1 MSDKGFKELKGI
13 RILLSLPKRDDK
25 GIILTPELEEQF
37 NREYAQKMDN
47 LEVFA
52 VGDGVSDIK
61 VGDQVYVPVEDL
73 KRGTFISINGEDKLM
88 VTSMAVAL
96 IW

>member
-1 MSDKGFKELKGI
+1 MSNKGYKQLKGI

-37 NREYAQKMDN
+37 NREYAMKMDK

-52 VGDGVSDIK
+52 IGDSVTDIQVGDV
-61 VGDQVYVPVEDL
+61 VYVPVEEL
-73 KRGTFISINGEDKLM
+73 KRGTFVTIKDEEKLM
-88 VTSMAVAL
+88 VSAMSIAL
-96 IW
+96 VW

>member
-1 MSDKGFKELKGI
+1 MSDLGFKQLKGI

-25 GIILTPELEEQF
+25 GIVLTPELEEEM

-47 LEVFA
+47 LEVYAIGDA
-52 VGDGVSDIK
+52 VTDIK
-61 VGDQVYVPVEDL
+61 VGDQVYVPVEEL
-73 KRGTFISINGEDKLM
+73 KRGTFISINGENKLM
-88 VTSMAVAL
+88 VPSMSVAL

>member
-1 MSDKGFKELKGI
+1 MSDKGYKQLKGV
-13 RILLSLPKRDDK
+13 RVLLSLPKRDDK

-37 NREYAQKMDN
+37 NREYAQKMDK

-52 VGDGVSDIK
+52 IGDAVNDVQVGDV
-61 VGDQVYVPVEDL
+61 VYVPVEDL
-73 KRGTFISINGEDKLM
+73 KRGTFITISEEEKLM
-88 VTSMAVAL
+88 VSAMSIAL

>member
-1 MSDKGFKELKGI
+1 MSNKGYKQLKGI

-37 NREYAQKMDN
+37 NREYAMKMDK

-52 VGDGVSDIK
+52 IGDSVTDIQVGDV
-61 VGDQVYVPVEDL
+61 VYVPVEEL
-73 KRGTFISINGEDKLM
+73 KRGTFVSIKDEEKLM
-88 VTSMAVAL
+88 VSAMSIAL
-96 IW
+96 VW

>member
-1 MSDKGFKELKGI
+1 MSNKGYKQLKGI

-37 NREYAQKMDN
+37 NREYAMKMDK

-52 VGDGVSDIK
+52 IGDSVTDIQVGDL
-61 VGDQVYVPVEDL
+61 VYVPVEEL
-73 KRGTFISINGEDKLM
+73 KRGTFVSIKDEEKLM
-88 VTSMAVAL
+88 VSAMSIAL
-96 IW
+96 VW

>member
-1 MSDKGFKELKGI
+1 MSNKGYKQLKGV

-37 NREYAQKMDN
+37 NREYAQKMDK

-52 VGDGVSDIK
+52 VGDAVQDLQ
-61 VGDQVYVPVEDL
+61 VGDMVYVPVEEL
-73 KRGTFISINGEDKLM
+73 KRGTFVTIKDEEKLM
-88 VTSMAVAL
+88 VSSMSVAL
-96 IW
+96 VW